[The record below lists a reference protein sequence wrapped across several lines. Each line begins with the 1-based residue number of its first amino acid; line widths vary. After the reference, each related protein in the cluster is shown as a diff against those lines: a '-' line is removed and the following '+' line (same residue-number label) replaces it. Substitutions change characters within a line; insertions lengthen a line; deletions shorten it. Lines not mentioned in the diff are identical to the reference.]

1 MRASEKTVKKKH
13 LNHVAKKEGNNA
25 GFVQVISE
33 LPGPSVQEMLKD
45 EEFHPKTLISVE
57 RAVRMFSSFFIFF
70 PRSKIT
76 CYGATRAVQKLF
88 WIRWRTYWW
97 LVVLMSLVSFNGGRL
112 HRADE
117 VGLGIRAL
125 PQCHFRFRE
134 SVDVQ

>member
-57 RAVRMFSSFFIFF
+57 RAVRMFSSFSYFF
-70 PRSKIT
+70 R
-76 CYGATRAVQKLF
+76 GR
-88 WIRWRTYWW
+88 
-97 LVVLMSLVSFNGGRL
+97 RL
-112 HRADE
+112 HVMVQPE
-117 VGLGIRAL
+117 QYKSYSGYVGGHIGGSS
-125 PQCHFRFRE
+125 F
-134 SVDVQ
+134 